1 MITSNATMGI
11 RQWATSARKP
21 SKATAFDVVMVFVV
35 LAMIGAMVVVE
46 TTRRPRA
53 WLRRC
58 AGLVRYPR

>member
-11 RQWATSARKP
+11 RQWARGCKPRKL
-21 SKATAFDVVMVFVV
+21 TAFDFVMFFVL
-35 LAMIGAMVVVE
+35 LAMIGAMVAVE